1 MGVGAYIS
9 AFLERS
15 GELRIRIGA
24 VSRIPLYAHVTWI
37 IAIALVYTTM
47 YYVFRGT
54 PLHVWLAIVSTI
66 VVFASILVHELS
78 HVVAARRRGFTTN
91 SITMSFLGGL
101 ARIDGIPRTPADEAV
116 IAIAGPA
123 LSILVGTAFLLAT
136 YGAIAASASA
146 EVARLL
152 IVVAAINL
160 AIGLYNLIPV
170 HPTDGGRL
178 LHALLWKMRNNR
190 HEATQISALLTF
202 VMASALI
209 GTAASIY
216 LIFHR
221 PNAIVYVIVGFI
233 LLVTAKTHYVNA
245 KNSNADLRA
254 GERERDPAHSG

>member
-1 MGVGAYIS
+1 VRVGAYIS

-24 VSRIPLYAHVTWI
+24 VSRIQLYAHVTWI

-47 YYVFRGT
+47 YYIFRGT
-54 PLHVWLAIVSTI
+54 PLHAWLAILSTI
-66 VVFASILVHELS
+66 IVFASILAHELA
-78 HVVAARRRGFTTN
+78 HVAVASRRGLATH
-91 SITMSFLGGL
+91 SVTMSFLGGL
-101 ARIDGIPRTPADEAV
+101 ARIDGIPRTPSDEAA

-123 LSILVGTAFLLAT
+123 LSILVGSAFLLAA

-146 EVARLL
+146 EASRFL

-160 AIGLYNLIPV
+160 AIGLYNLIPI

-178 LHALLWKMRNNR
+178 LHALLWKLRNNR

-209 GTAASIY
+209 GTAASVY

-254 GERERDPAHSG
+254 GERERDPARPG